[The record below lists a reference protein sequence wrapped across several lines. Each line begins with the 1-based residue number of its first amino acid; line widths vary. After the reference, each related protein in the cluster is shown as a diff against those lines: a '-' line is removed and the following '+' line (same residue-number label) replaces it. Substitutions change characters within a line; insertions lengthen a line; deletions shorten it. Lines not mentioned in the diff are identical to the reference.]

1 MKVEKVLNP
10 SFKMTAVLS
19 QTHRPL
25 DQTCPCWS
33 STPASNKLHIFQ
45 ILLRIVHIHP
55 RSLSLL
61 SRQTELHCA
70 TPAEG
75 EVNNKQTADS
85 TMASEHCCPTCQL
98 LTGSFVSE
106 ETKKILSLTRISVLF
121 VTPMIRIGS
130 MEYTLVYITRGQP
143 STPSRPTAS
152 HWCQYFLQCF
162 SNIPIPYRMHWYE
175 FQIAICFV
183 RDRWD
188 ICV

>member
-10 SFKMTAVLS
+10 SFKMTDVLS
-19 QTHRPL
+19 QIHRPL
-25 DQTCPCWS
+25 DQTCLINS
-33 STPASNKLHIFQ
+33 SNKLHIFQ
-45 ILLRIVHIHP
+45 ILLRIVHSQP

-61 SRQTELHCA
+61 SRQAELHCA

-121 VTPMIRIGS
+121 VTPMIRIWS
-130 MEYTLVYITRGQP
+130 MEYTPVYITRGHL

-162 SNIPIPYRMHWYE
+162 SNMPIPYRMHWYE
-175 FQIAICFV
+175 FQVVITVLWETGEI
-183 RDRWD
+183 
-188 ICV
+188 